1 MFCWNTNL
9 YYFVQRIAVA
19 VSDSF
24 SVAVSHHFEETDRFQ
39 LNDFVLGIFTAVE
52 IERCVVKLYFILAP
66 QDSTQVFKATL
77 TLVSIFDA
85 IVADDDDVDVFV
97 VVKVLDQ
104 LVSVQKSSKFIGI
117 NLENQK
123 SG

>member
-1 MFCWNTNL
+1 M
-9 YYFVQRIAVA
+9 
-19 VSDSF
+19 
-24 SVAVSHHFEETDRFQ
+24 
-39 LNDFVLGIFTAVE
+39 
-52 IERCVVKLYFILAP
+52 
-66 QDSTQVFKATL
+66 
-77 TLVSIFDA
+77 SIFDV

-104 LVSVQKSSKFIGI
+104 LVSVQKSSKIIGI